1 MLRRNIDCPYPARPL
16 NHRAARTVR
25 TAPPWAWTSSPPA
38 RNPPDEINVIIEIPK
53 NAEPVKYEVDKASGA
68 IFVDRILST
77 PMRYPCNYGYVPHT
91 LCGDGDPADVLVIL
105 PLPLIPGSVIR
116 CRPVGVL
123 KMTDEAGDDEKILA
137 VPVDKVF
144 AGYSHIDDIGEV
156 PQHWLERI
164 GHFFEHYK
172 DLEKGKWV
180 KLDGWGGADDAK
192 RDPGRVDER
201 YDGTPARTSRT
212 SDRRQPTR
220 QARRVRG
227 ASSPVDR
234 SPRVGQRDGEHHR
247 AQHAHEHGCR

>member
-1 MLRRNIDCPYPARPL
+1 MAHLFHPMLRRSSRRRKMPGFRPPD
-16 NHRAARTVR
+16 AASPHTG
-25 TAPPWAWTSSPPA
+25 APRMGLDLVPTGK
-38 RNPPDEINVIIEIPK
+38 NPPDEINVIIEIPK
-53 NAEPVKYEVDKASGA
+53 DAEPVKYEVDKASGA

-123 KMTDEAGDDEKILA
+123 KMSDEAGSDEKLLA

-144 AGYSHIDDIGEV
+144 AGYAHIDDIGKV
-156 PQHWLERI
+156 SPHWCERI

-180 KLDGWGGADDAK
+180 KLDGWGGAEEAK
-192 RDPGRVDER
+192 QILLDSMKRFEGS
-201 YDGTPARTSRT
+201 A
-212 SDRRQPTR
+212 DRPNF
-220 QARRVRG
+220 
-227 ASSPVDR
+227 
-234 SPRVGQRDGEHHR
+234 
-247 AQHAHEHGCR
+247 